1 MERSE
6 QIMSK
11 GILII
16 IKTALMIA
24 IVALAILSSLYILD
38 VFEEQLVKEAL
49 VKLVSVI
56 GIFTGATLLL
66 FVIALIGGQK

>member
-1 MERSE
+1 
-6 QIMSK
+6 MSK

-24 IVALAILSSLYILD
+24 IVALAILSSLYVLD

-49 VKLVSVI
+49 VKLMSVI

-66 FVIALIGGQK
+66 FVIALIGSQK